1 MNKVDEVSKIK
12 DRIFELI
19 VQVTNL
25 EKRVHRRANIRNI
38 GHLRKAY
45 SELRKCCLARRKELM
60 YQQRNIKFARG
71 WKAVEH
77 LRPKS

>member
-1 MNKVDEVSKIK
+1 MNETSKIK
-12 DRIFELI
+12 DEIFELI
-19 VQVTNL
+19 KQITDLERRVQ
-25 EKRVHRRANIRNI
+25 RRANIRNI

-45 SELRKCCLARRKELM
+45 SALRKHCLTRRKELM
-60 YQQRNIKFARG
+60 YQQRNIKFDRG